1 MHRDDSRTHSWRA
14 RKDRHRQAVFWTL
27 PLRIHRVH
35 TRIRVTP
42 PPIAARTSC
51 RLGFHR
57 RLVLLLAWLTLLPT
71 EGRFPQIAQFLML
84 LTLATSEAAPENGCE
99 SPSPNRQ
106 PSRMRAM
113 IKEGFVA
120 AGTRVLSL
128 PKPK

>member
-1 MHRDDSRTHSWRA
+1 M
-14 RKDRHRQAVFWTL
+14 
-27 PLRIHRVH
+27 H
-35 TRIRVTP
+35 TRIRLTP

-71 EGRFPQIAQFLML
+71 DGRFPQIAQFLML
-84 LTLATSEAAPENGCE
+84 LTLSTCEAARRIDLKAG
-99 SPSPNRQ
+99 SPNRQ

-120 AGTRVLSL
+120 G
-128 PKPK
+128 